1 MKPLNVILIASL
13 VIVAV
18 YNCIELHQMITYTL
32 SNKRSST
39 VVNNHDTIMKGMIDN
54 LNGIVENN
62 ILKANELN
70 FTTAQITYVYV
81 LYISTIRDYF
91 KTFGSL
97 DYVTVN
103 MSASA

>member
-1 MKPLNVILIASL
+1 MKPVNGILVITL
-13 VIVAV
+13 VIVAI
-18 YNCIELHQMITYTL
+18 YNCIELHQMISHTL
-32 SNKRSST
+32 SNKRTST
-39 VVNNHDTIMKGMIDN
+39 VVNNHDIIMKGMIDN

-91 KTFGSL
+91 KTFGAL

-103 MSASA
+103 VSTSA